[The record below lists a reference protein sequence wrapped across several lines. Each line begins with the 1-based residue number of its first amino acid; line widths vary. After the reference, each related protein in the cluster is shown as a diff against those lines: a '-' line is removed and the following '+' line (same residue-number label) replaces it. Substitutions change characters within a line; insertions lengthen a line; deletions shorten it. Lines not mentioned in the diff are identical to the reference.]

1 MHETSGFVTIAVVA
15 ILGAMSPGP
24 NIVVVTK
31 NSLTYSRKTGIY
43 TAFGVSLGV
52 FVHIAYCLI
61 SLSFFIAQSAL
72 LFNTIKYVGAAYLI
86 YLGVKSLLIKRSI
99 SANGIEIV
107 PENDLNALKALK
119 MGFFTNVLNPQA
131 TLFFI
136 SIFSQLIDPNTSLI
150 IQIAYAFEI
159 WLIALIWY
167 CLLAF
172 VLSHSMLK
180 CRLANIQYYIEKAMG
195 MVLLVLGLKVAI
207 A

>member
-72 LFNTIKYVGAAYLI
+72 FFNI
-86 YLGVKSLLIKRSI
+86 YIPASS
-99 SANGIEIV
+99 IEIV
-107 PENDLNALKALK
+107 QENDLRFNLYKSSAKRTYRHGLYQLNLKKLK
-119 MGFFTNVLNPQA
+119 KLNDINDIIVTGRCFKGGVL
-131 TLFFI
+131 
-136 SIFSQLIDPNTSLI
+136 
-150 IQIAYAFEI
+150 Y
-159 WLIALIWY
+159 
-167 CLLAF
+167 
-172 VLSHSMLK
+172 V
-180 CRLANIQYYIEKAMG
+180 
-195 MVLLVLGLKVAI
+195 
-207 A
+207 

>member
-72 LFNTIKYVGAAYLI
+72 LFNIIKYVGAAYLI
-86 YLGVKSLLIKRSI
+86 YLGGLLH
-99 SANGIEIV
+99 
-107 PENDLNALKALK
+107 
-119 MGFFTNVLNPQA
+119 NPK
-131 TLFFI
+131 
-136 SIFSQLIDPNTSLI
+136 
-150 IQIAYAFEI
+150 FEI
-159 WLIALIWY
+159 QP
-167 CLLAF
+167 
-172 VLSHSMLK
+172 S
-180 CRLANIQYYIEKAMG
+180 
-195 MVLLVLGLKVAI
+195 
-207 A
+207 